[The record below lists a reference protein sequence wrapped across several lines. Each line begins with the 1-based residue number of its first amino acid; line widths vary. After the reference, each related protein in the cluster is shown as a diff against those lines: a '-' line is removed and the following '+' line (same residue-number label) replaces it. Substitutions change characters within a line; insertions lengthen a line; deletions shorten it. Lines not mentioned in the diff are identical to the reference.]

1 MVNCKII
8 IAGIID
14 SVLPTFTIDRVKEKV
29 KIEDE
34 IVEGPFLLFL
44 GDISENGNGKLY
56 VSKDKNPQ
64 LGHYERL
71 L

>member
-1 MVNCKII
+1 MVSGKII
-8 IAGIID
+8 IAGVID
-14 SVLPTFTIDRVKEKV
+14 SVLPTFTIDSVKEKV

-56 VSKDKNPQ
+56 VCKDKNPQ
-64 LGHYERL
+64 LSHYERL